1 MSNLDAAI
9 EQQGRLSKATSKDK
23 NLSKPRLVADPTVG
37 TRDLVQVLRS
47 FLSHKGTTDLHSLVT
62 PGKYTKISWKSPLDG
77 EWLEKMASMA
87 FDFAQVAPNSKLSG
101 KKMREAI
108 SQLMDS
114 GEVKNTTA
122 KDRKTF
128 VDSLDLTIRMAMAQY
143 RQAKADLSKREIML
157 KRLSKDGS
165 QRIKMVLDRLLL
177 PKDYVPE
184 DESDEDA
191 EVKRTGL
198 DSETSSQLVL
208 ASPEDVVHASGSVHA
223 APSSSCDVDDY
234 NLEFFSSVA
243 ATPLAK
249 APATP
254 PRAPSKSGVVGFSPG
269 EDFRSH
275 RSSGSVGFGLS
286 SNHELGSENCEKTGK
301 ITPKSLDQ
309 QFSKVSSNVSKP
321 ESANPKTK
329 THERQGELKDDDL
342 LLEAEKHVPQKSMP
356 KPEKSKAKK
365 KPAAASS
372 SCKKRPASA
381 VVPGPDD
388 VSSEKKKTEKSAEKK
403 KPADKKDSKNNHCHP
418 VSISCIY

>member
-1 MSNLDAAI
+1 M
-9 EQQGRLSKATSKDK
+9 
-23 NLSKPRLVADPTVG
+23 
-37 TRDLVQVLRS
+37 
-47 FLSHKGTTDLHSLVT
+47 SHKGTTDLHSLVT

-191 EVKRTGL
+191 EVKCTGL
-198 DSETSSQLVL
+198 DSESSQLVL
-208 ASPEDVVHASGSVHA
+208 ASPEDVVHASSSVHA
-223 APSSSCDVDDY
+223 APSSSCDFLDDY
-234 NLEFFSSVA
+234 NLDFFNSVA
-243 ATPLAK
+243 ATPPAK

-254 PRAPSKSGVVGFSPG
+254 PRAPSKSGVVGFSPAD
-269 EDFRSH
+269 DFRSH
-275 RSSGSVGFGLS
+275 RSSGSVGFAMS

-309 QFSKVSSNVSKP
+309 QFSKVSSNLSKP
-321 ESANPKTK
+321 ESAHPTSK

-388 VSSEKKKTEKSAEKK
+388 VSSEKKKPRRVQKKRNLQTRRTARTIIVILFQFHVYTEYILYKVLFQ
-403 KPADKKDSKNNHCHP
+403 CMLLRF
-418 VSISCIY
+418 